1 MEGDRGRSTH
11 FVSLRLRNFIIG
23 SVQLMLGVCLL
34 SFHVLNLIKIIEKR
48 DLFDNLSTFL
58 PDDEKSSHQT
68 YHIAS
73 SVLASIMIVFTFIL
87 FWGIFDY
94 KDNLVWGW
102 ILANSMLCII
112 YIILGLYGVILHYW
126 FVLENFTVT
135 GCIISF
141 IYGVFP
147 YYKWLCRRNLE
158 SSRINNAKETTSKK
172 VPK

>member
-1 MEGDRGRSTH
+1 MLADGRRSGEKH
-11 FVSLRLRNFIIG
+11 PFCKFEVEK
-23 SVQLMLGVCLL
+23 
-34 SFHVLNLIKIIEKR
+34 FHHRER
-48 DLFDNLSTFL
+48 TTDNLSTFL

>member
-87 FWGIFDY
+87 FWGIFDVASY
-94 KDNLVWGW
+94 HL
-102 ILANSMLCII
+102 SMEYFLITNGCVDETWNPA
-112 YIILGLYGVILHYW
+112 GLIMLKKLLPRKFRNNVEM
-126 FVLENFTVT
+126 VL
-135 GCIISF
+135 
-141 IYGVFP
+141 
-147 YYKWLCRRNLE
+147 
-158 SSRINNAKETTSKK
+158 
-172 VPK
+172 